1 MEKELGKNIP
11 ITNRRNFLS
20 DNCDAVV
27 TMGYMRRLTH
37 EELTEKKNELSE
49 TDIKINDIEIEK
61 KAATERFKIA
71 LDPLKDQRKEI
82 LKVLKEKGEYVKDE
96 ICYKFIFEEDK
107 TVAFYNGDGDMVDFR
122 PMTGEEAQASLFRVD
137 RRTGTND

>member
-1 MEKELGKNIP
+1 MDKELGKKIP
-11 ITNRRNFLS
+11 ITERRNFLS
-20 DNCDAVV
+20 DNCDGVV

-37 EELTEKKNELSE
+37 EELTGKKNELSE

-61 KAATERFKIA
+61 KAATERFKIT

-82 LKVLKEKGEYVKDE
+82 LKVLKEKGEYMKDE
-96 ICYKFIFEEDK
+96 ICYKFIYEEDRI
-107 TVAFYNGDGDMVDFR
+107 VAFYNGEGDMVDFR

-137 RRTGTND
+137 RKTGTND

>member
-20 DNCDAVV
+20 DNCDGVV

-37 EELTEKKNELSE
+37 EELTGKKNELSE

-61 KAATERFKIA
+61 KAATQRFKIE
-71 LDPLKDQRKEI
+71 LDPLKSQRKEI
-82 LKVLKEKGEYVKDE
+82 LKVLKEKGEYMKDE
-96 ICYKFIFEEDK
+96 ICYKFIYEEDK
-107 TVAFYNGDGDMVDFR
+107 MVAFYNGEGEMVDSR